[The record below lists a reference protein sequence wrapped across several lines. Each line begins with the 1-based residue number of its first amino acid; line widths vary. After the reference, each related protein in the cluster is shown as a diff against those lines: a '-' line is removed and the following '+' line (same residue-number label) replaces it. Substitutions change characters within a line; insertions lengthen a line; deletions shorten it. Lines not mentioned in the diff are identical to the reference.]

1 MSPPA
6 RIGVTRSR
14 GHACGDATVKP
25 IRGASLPILCASP
38 VSDPRWGPSSS
49 LRRAPRSGI
58 DGKTNGAGDRLYLA
72 RGVASVI
79 ECFPQYL
86 GGRAG
91 QAA

>member
-6 RIGVTRSR
+6 R
-14 GHACGDATVKP
+14 D
-25 IRGASLPILCASP
+25 L
-38 VSDPRWGPSSS
+38 
-49 LRRAPRSGI
+49 RSGI